1 MATATE
7 SEYNLLLQWQ
17 VGVRAEQ
24 GTWKDFRN
32 GACVQQDLH
41 VFGWM
46 KDGLMDIQ
54 VDNYVAK
61 FTSIRESQELFRKL
75 IEFLGDRDDYVN

>member
-1 MATATE
+1 M
-7 SEYNLLLQWQ
+7 
-17 VGVRAEQ
+17 Q
-24 GTWKDFRN
+24 GTQKDFYD
-32 GACVQQDLH
+32 GTCAQQELQ

-46 KDGLMDIQ
+46 KDGSMDIQ

-61 FTSIRESQELFRKL
+61 FTSLRESKELLRKL